1 MPDFVLTGVHA
12 RSPCV
17 YVSKRGDTV
26 LYVGV
31 SRFGIARALTRQH
44 DYLNEILPTDA
55 LEVYLHHSAILGST
69 VARAAW
75 YKRRTMPVCPGAARR
90 HPPRRS
96 ADP

>member
-17 YVSKRGDTV
+17 DVSKRGDTV
-26 LYVGV
+26 LHVEV
-31 SRFGIARALTRQH
+31 SRSGIARALTRQH
-44 DYLNEILPTDA
+44 DYLNEILPADA
-55 LEVYLHHSAILGST
+55 LEVYLHSAILGST

-75 YKRRTMPVCPGAARR
+75 YKRRTMPVCPGAERR